1 MELTIKITSP
11 EMREFDVQMKAEWSS
26 ADISMAIVQGLP
38 DAIASI
44 LNKLKWSTKE
54 SKEFTVN
61 ALIRELKAKV
71 LGIKDPKSDLDV
83 LFGGLQGILEQMI
96 KRKEF

>member
-11 EMREFDVQMKAEWSS
+11 EMREFDLQIKAEWSS
-26 ADISMAIVQGLP
+26 ADISIAIVQGLS
-38 DAIASI
+38 DAIADI

-54 SKEFTVN
+54 SREFTVN

-71 LGIKDPKSDLDV
+71 LGIKDPKADLDV
-83 LFGGLQGILEQMI
+83 LLWGLQGILEQMI
-96 KRKEF
+96 KGKEF

>member
-11 EMREFDVQMKAEWSS
+11 AMREFDVQIKAEWSS
-26 ADISMAIVQGLP
+26 ADISMAVVQGLS
-38 DAIASI
+38 DAIANI

-54 SKEFTVN
+54 AKEFTVN

-71 LGIKDPKSDLDV
+71 LGINDPKSDLDV
-83 LFGGLQGILEQMI
+83 LLWGLQGILDQI
-96 KRKEF
+96 TKRK

>member
-11 EMREFDVQMKAEWSS
+11 EMREFDLQIKAEWSS
-26 ADISMAIVQGLP
+26 ADISIAIVQGLS
-38 DAIASI
+38 DTIASV
-44 LNKLKWSTKE
+44 LDQLKWSTKE

-83 LFGGLQGILEQMI
+83 LLGWIQGILEQI
-96 KRKEF
+96 TKRK

>member
-11 EMREFDVQMKAEWSS
+11 AMREFDVQIKAEWSS
-26 ADISMAIVQGLP
+26 ADISIAIVQGLS
-38 DAIASI
+38 DTIADI
-44 LNKLKWSTKE
+44 LNKLKWATKE

-83 LFGGLQGILEQMI
+83 LLGWIQGILEQMI
-96 KRKEF
+96 KGKKF

>member
-11 EMREFDVQMKAEWSS
+11 EMREFDLQIKAEWSS
-26 ADISMAIVQGLP
+26 ADISIAIIQGLP

-44 LNKLKWSTKE
+44 LNKLKWATKE

-71 LGIKDPKSDLDV
+71 LGIKDPKADLDV
-83 LFGGLQGILEQMI
+83 LLWGLQGILEQI
-96 KRKEF
+96 TKRK

>member
-11 EMREFDVQMKAEWSS
+11 AMREFDVEIKVEWSS
-26 ADISMAIVQGLP
+26 ADISIAIIQGP
-38 DAIASI
+38 SDAIADI

-54 SKEFTVN
+54 SREFTVN

-71 LGIKDPKSDLDV
+71 LGIKDPKADLDV
-83 LFGGLQGILEQMI
+83 LLWGLQGILEQMI
-96 KRKEF
+96 KGKEF

>member
-11 EMREFDVQMKAEWSS
+11 EMREFDLQIKAEWSS
-26 ADISMAIVQGLP
+26 ADISIAIVQGLS
-38 DAIASI
+38 DAIADI
-44 LNKLKWSTKE
+44 LNKLKWATKE

-71 LGIKDPKSDLDV
+71 LGIKDPKADLDV
-83 LFGGLQGILEQMI
+83 LLWGIQGILEQI
-96 KRKEF
+96 TKRKEF

>member
-11 EMREFDVQMKAEWSS
+11 EMREFDVQIKAEWHS

-44 LNKLKWSTKE
+44 LNKLKWATKE

-83 LFGGLQGILEQMI
+83 IFWWLQGILEQI
-96 KRKEF
+96 TKRK

>member
-11 EMREFDVQMKAEWSS
+11 EMREFDLQIKAEWSS
-26 ADISMAIVQGLP
+26 ADISIAIVQGLS
-38 DAIASI
+38 DAIADI
-44 LNKLKWSTKE
+44 LNKLKWATKE

-71 LGIKDPKSDLDV
+71 LGIKDPKADLDV
-83 LFGGLQGILEQMI
+83 LLWGLQGILEQMI
-96 KRKEF
+96 KGKEI

>member
-1 MELTIKITSP
+1 MELTIKISSP
-11 EMREFDVQMKAEWSS
+11 MMREFDVQIKAEWNS
-26 ADISMAIVQGLP
+26 ADISLAVIQGLP

-54 SKEFTVN
+54 PKEFTVN

-71 LGIKDPKSDLDV
+71 LGIKDPKADLDV
-83 LFGGLQGILEQMI
+83 IFGWLQGILKQKI

>member
-11 EMREFDVQMKAEWSS
+11 AMREFDVQIKAEWSS
-26 ADISMAIVQGLP
+26 ADISIAIIQGLP
-38 DAIASI
+38 DAIASV
-44 LNKLKWSTKE
+44 LNQLKWATKE

-71 LGIKDPKSDLDV
+71 LGINDPKSDLDV
-83 LFGGLQGILEQMI
+83 ILGGLQGILEQI
-96 KRKEF
+96 TKRK

>member
-11 EMREFDVQMKAEWSS
+11 EMREFDLQIKAEWSS
-26 ADISMAIVQGLP
+26 ADISIAIVQGLS
-38 DAIASI
+38 DAIADI
-44 LNKLKWSTKE
+44 LNKLKWATKE

-71 LGIKDPKSDLDV
+71 LGIKDPKADLDV
-83 LFGGLQGILEQMI
+83 LLWGLQGILEQMI
-96 KRKEF
+96 KGKEF

>member
-11 EMREFDVQMKAEWSS
+11 AMRKFDLQIKAEWSS
-26 ADISMAIVQGLP
+26 AYISIAIVQGLS
-38 DAIASI
+38 DAIADI
-44 LNKLKWSTKE
+44 LNKLKWATKE

-71 LGIKDPKSDLDV
+71 LGIKDPKADLDV
-83 LFGGLQGILEQMI
+83 LLWGIQGILEQI
-96 KRKEF
+96 TKRK

>member
-11 EMREFDVQMKAEWSS
+11 AMREFDVEIKAEWSS
-26 ADISMAIVQGLP
+26 ADISIAIVQGLS
-38 DAIASI
+38 DAIADI
-44 LNKLKWSTKE
+44 LNKLKWATKE

-83 LFGGLQGILEQMI
+83 ILGGLQGILEQMI
-96 KRKEF
+96 NKK

>member
-11 EMREFDVQMKAEWSS
+11 EMREFDVEIKAEWSS
-26 ADISMAIVQGLP
+26 ADISIAIVQGLS
-38 DAIASI
+38 DAIASV
-44 LNKLKWSTKE
+44 LNQLKWATKE

-71 LGIKDPKSDLDV
+71 LGIKDPKADLDV
-83 LFGGLQGILEQMI
+83 LLWGIQGILEQI
-96 KRKEF
+96 TKRK

>member
-11 EMREFDVQMKAEWSS
+11 AMREFDVQIKAEWSS
-26 ADISMAIVQGLP
+26 ADISIAIVQGLP
-38 DAIASI
+38 DAIASV
-44 LNKLKWSTKE
+44 LNQLKWATKE

-71 LGIKDPKSDLDV
+71 LGIKDPKADLDV
-83 LFGGLQGILEQMI
+83 ILGGLQGILEQI
-96 KRKEF
+96 TKRK

>member
-11 EMREFDVQMKAEWSS
+11 AMREFDVQIKAEWSS
-26 ADISMAIVQGLP
+26 ADISMAAVQGLS
-38 DAIASI
+38 DAIANI

-54 SKEFTVN
+54 AREFTVN

-71 LGIKDPKSDLDV
+71 LGISDPKSDLDV
-83 LFGGLQGILEQMI
+83 LLWGLQGILEQI
-96 KRKEF
+96 TKRK

>member
-11 EMREFDVQMKAEWSS
+11 AMKEFDVQIKAEWSS
-26 ADISMAIVQGLP
+26 ADISMAIVQGLS
-38 DAIASI
+38 DAIADI

-54 SKEFTVN
+54 AREFTVN

-71 LGIKDPKSDLDV
+71 LGINDPKSDLDV
-83 LFGGLQGILEQMI
+83 IFGGIQGIIKQMI
-96 KRKEF
+96 KRKKF

>member
-11 EMREFDVQMKAEWSS
+11 AMREFDLQIKAEWSS
-26 ADISMAIVQGLP
+26 ADISIAIVQGLS
-38 DAIASI
+38 DAIADI
-44 LNKLKWSTKE
+44 LNKLKWATKE

-71 LGIKDPKSDLDV
+71 LGIKDPKADLDV
-83 LFGGLQGILEQMI
+83 LLWGLQGILEQMI
-96 KRKEF
+96 KGKEI

>member
-11 EMREFDVQMKAEWSS
+11 AMREFDVQIKAEWSS
-26 ADISMAIVQGLP
+26 ADISIAIVQGLS
-38 DAIASI
+38 DAIADI

-54 SKEFTVN
+54 SREFTVN
-61 ALIRELKAKV
+61 ALIRELRAKV

-83 LFGGLQGILEQMI
+83 LLWGLQGILEQMI
-96 KRKEF
+96 KGKEF

>member
-11 EMREFDVQMKAEWSS
+11 EMREFDVQIKAEWSS
-26 ADISMAIVQGLP
+26 ADISIAIVQGLS
-38 DAIASI
+38 DAIADI
-44 LNKLKWSTKE
+44 LNKLKWATKE

-71 LGIKDPKSDLDV
+71 LGINDPKSDLDV
-83 LFGGLQGILEQMI
+83 IFGGLQGILEQMI
-96 KRKEF
+96 NKK

>member
-11 EMREFDVQMKAEWSS
+11 EMREFDLQIKAEWSS
-26 ADISMAIVQGLP
+26 ADISIAIVQGLS
-38 DAIASI
+38 DAIADI
-44 LNKLKWSTKE
+44 LNKLKWATKE

-71 LGIKDPKSDLDV
+71 LGIKDPKADLDV
-83 LFGGLQGILEQMI
+83 LLWGLQGILEQI
-96 KRKEF
+96 TKRK

>member
-11 EMREFDVQMKAEWSS
+11 AMREFDVQIKAEWSS
-26 ADISMAIVQGLP
+26 ADISMAVVQGLS
-38 DAIASI
+38 DAIANI

-54 SKEFTVN
+54 AREFTVN

-71 LGIKDPKSDLDV
+71 LGISDPKSDLDV
-83 LFGGLQGILEQMI
+83 LLWGLQGILEQI
-96 KRKEF
+96 TKRK

>member
-1 MELTIKITSP
+1 MK
-11 EMREFDVQMKAEWSS
+11 EFDVEIKAEWSS
-26 ADISMAIVQGLP
+26 ADISIAIIQGLS
-38 DAIASI
+38 DAIADI

-54 SKEFTVN
+54 SREFTVN

-83 LFGGLQGILEQMI
+83 LLWGLQGILEQI
-96 KRKEF
+96 TKRK

>member
-1 MELTIKITSP
+1 
-11 EMREFDVQMKAEWSS
+11 MREFDVQIKAEWSS
-26 ADISMAIVQGLP
+26 ADISLAVVQGLP

-54 SKEFTVN
+54 AREFTVN

-71 LGIKDPKSDLDV
+71 LGIKDPKADLDV
-83 LFGGLQGILEQMI
+83 LLWGLQRILEQMI
-96 KRKEF
+96 KGKEF